1 MAKRKVMAGFI
12 DDPDLFLEVGEKA
25 KLRGYV
31 DLDGCLP
38 FPVHGFE
45 EKLGLKKSWIPSAA
59 KLMLIIGAGLGF
71 LFQAWTSA
79 ENWPINVGGKPLIS
93 WPAFIPIVFESGV
106 LLAGV
111 TTFMALMHIG
121 KFFPY
126 KNPQMIRERLSND
139 QFALLI
145 PLEGNGSAESIT
157 EFFKQAGVED
167 VQQVL
172 V

>member
-1 MAKRKVMAGFI
+1 MAKREVMAGFF

-25 KLRGYV
+25 KLRGYL

-59 KLMLIIGAGLGF
+59 KFMLIVGAGLGF

-79 ENWPINVGGKPLIS
+79 MDWPINVGGKPLIS
-93 WPAFIPIVFESGV
+93 WPAFVPIIFEAGV
-106 LLAGV
+106 LMAGITV
-111 TTFMALMHIG
+111 FMSLMHIG

-126 KNPQMIRERLSND
+126 KNPEMIRERLSND

-145 PLEGNGSAESIT
+145 PLEGNGSAESIA